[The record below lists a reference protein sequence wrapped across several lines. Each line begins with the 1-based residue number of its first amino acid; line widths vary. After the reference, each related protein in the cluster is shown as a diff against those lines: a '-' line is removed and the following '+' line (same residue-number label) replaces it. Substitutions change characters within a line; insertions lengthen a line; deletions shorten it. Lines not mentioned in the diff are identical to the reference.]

1 MNLTVAFEIAELA
14 VSLTRTQASGK
25 LQQDAMLAGILLQII
40 EKAVRAYQEHTG
52 EAIDP
57 SLIRPEAPV

>member
-1 MNLTVAFEIAELA
+1 MSAT
-14 VSLTRTQASGK
+14 SSGH
-25 LQQDAMLAGILLQII
+25 LNGRCTFHMLAGFLLQII